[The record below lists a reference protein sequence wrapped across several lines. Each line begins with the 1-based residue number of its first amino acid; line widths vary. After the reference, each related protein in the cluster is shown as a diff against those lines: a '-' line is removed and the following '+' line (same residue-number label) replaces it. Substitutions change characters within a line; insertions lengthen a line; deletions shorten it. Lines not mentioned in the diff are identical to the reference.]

1 MSTAGRTAI
10 AGNCGRTGRNQTHGS
25 VAAHGLAL
33 PSNGQCPP
41 QTPQWRACR
50 TEYFWTRP
58 DEEAS
63 PSQASPQRQRR
74 SPWAATV
81 SNQLEEGQRL
91 PCRTS
96 SVFARSAD
104 FPPCVV
110 GELNYL
116 ETVHHNHAI
125 SRDLVR
131 QKSHEI
137 ASPEGRPQ
145 KSRLQTV
152 QIAGDFAADCTYLPT
167 YLLACSLS

>member
-25 VAAHGLAL
+25 VAAHGLVL

-81 SNQLEEGQRL
+81 SKQLEEGQRL

-96 SVFARSAD
+96 SLFARSAD

-116 ETVHHNHAI
+116 ETVREPFSESEHFSESERFSKSEHFSKSKHSELRVHGHA
-125 SRDLVR
+125 V
-131 QKSHEI
+131 H
-137 ASPEGRPQ
+137 
-145 KSRLQTV
+145 
-152 QIAGDFAADCTYLPT
+152 QI
-167 YLLACSLS
+167 LLLLFFGNVGYTS